1 MRGDLDTNMDKTEL
15 IKSLE
20 EKKFPKEIVEAFSKV
35 NREDFLPPSLKKKA
49 YDDTALPIGN
59 GQTISQP
66 YTIALMLS
74 ELGLKKGQKILEIGS
89 GSGYVLALIAEIV
102 GETGKVFGLEII
114 PQLIKKSKENLENY
128 RNVKIYKKNGSNGFP
143 EEARFDR
150 ILVSAALREVP
161 ERLME
166 QLKHKGILVAPQG
179 SRFEQEIIVIQ
190 RKTESEFEM
199 IKKLP
204 GFVFVPFVEGG
215 N

>member
-1 MRGDLDTNMDKTEL
+1 MDKEDL

-20 EKKFPKEIVEAFSKV
+20 EKKFSKEIVDAFSKV
-35 NREDFLPPSLKKKA
+35 NREDFLPYSLKKKA

-74 ELGLKKGQKILEIGS
+74 ELDLKKGQKILEIGS
-89 GSGYVLALIAEIV
+89 GSGYVLALIAEII
-102 GETGKVFGLEII
+102 GETGKIFGLEVI
-114 PQLIKKSKENLENY
+114 PALVKKSKENLENY

-143 EEARFDR
+143 DEARFDR

-190 RKTESEFEM
+190 RKTEAEFDM
-199 IKKLP
+199 KKRLP
-204 GFVFVPFVEGG
+204 GFVFVPFVEE